1 MNWSWKAFDELELRE
16 LYALMAL
23 RQEVFVVEQD
33 CAYLDA
39 DGLDERAMHLLGYAE
54 DGHLGA
60 YVRAFGPS
68 VISPEMVIGRVITS
82 SRMRGSGLGRPL
94 MREAM
99 RRCVDQW
106 GIGPIALSAQSH
118 LEGFY
123 GSLGFVV
130 CGEGYLE
137 DGIPHV
143 PMRREG

>member
-1 MNWSWKAFDELELRE
+1 MQCYEFE
-16 LYALMAL
+16 
-23 RQEVFVVEQD
+23 
-33 CAYLDA
+33 
-39 DGLDERAMHLLGYAE
+39 
-54 DGHLGA
+54 
-60 YVRAFGPS
+60 
-68 VISPEMVIGRVITS
+68 
-82 SRMRGSGLGRPL
+82 L

-99 RRCVDQW
+99 RRCADQW